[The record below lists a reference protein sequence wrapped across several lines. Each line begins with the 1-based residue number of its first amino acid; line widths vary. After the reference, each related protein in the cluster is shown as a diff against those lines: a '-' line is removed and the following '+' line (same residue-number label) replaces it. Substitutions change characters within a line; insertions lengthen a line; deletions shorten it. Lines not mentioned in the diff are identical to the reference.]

1 MDAKGGSCGAEEATF
16 FMILAQRSFA
26 RGILEAGLMTLEHVI
41 HLLPQDILEAES
53 VDAQGV
59 PQRDFGAVS
68 MTLM

>member
-1 MDAKGGSCGAEEATF
+1 MWRGGSNNFYDTRAEVIRAWDPGSQ
-16 FMILAQRSFA
+16 AYDA
-26 RGILEAGLMTLEHVI
+26 RAC